1 MEAEDPATALAV
13 RAGPVAAARRAV
25 VSGIAPSVAAHPA
38 HPVARLTTGHPS
50 ERVDDEVPGVAAARR
65 GGRPRPSNQNG
76 PSSRIRVLPVGCARA
91 PVARRTPWRA
101 VGGEAEPALYGRA
114 GVQEVVADDAPRP
127 AAGDRPTTD
136 DHAHGRAMRPHLAAA
151 LARLSGVWRDADRH
165 HEGEH
170 EHGKNRSDEQAHL
183 GQGRPRIENLR
194 APASGRPPKPI
205 IDCPGGGSHAR
216 SSWDHRLDAMGVF
229 SYIGRYIRRNKVL

>member
-1 MEAEDPATALAV
+1 MEAEDPAPALAV

-65 GGRPRPSNQNG
+65 AGRPRPSNQNG
-76 PSSRIRVLPVGCARA
+76 PSSGIRVLPVGCARA

-127 AAGDRPTTD
+127 AAGDRPATD
-136 DHAHGRAMRPHLAAA
+136 DHAHGRALGEGRRGSKSAC
-151 LARLSGVWRDADRH
+151 ARFEETPPQTNHRVPRRRVPRAQFVGSPP
-165 HEGEH
+165 
-170 EHGKNRSDEQAHL
+170 
-183 GQGRPRIENLR
+183 GRN
-194 APASGRPPKPI
+194 
-205 IDCPGGGSHAR
+205 GGLLV
-216 SSWDHRLDAMGVF
+216 HR
-229 SYIGRYIRRNKVL
+229 RYIRRNKVL